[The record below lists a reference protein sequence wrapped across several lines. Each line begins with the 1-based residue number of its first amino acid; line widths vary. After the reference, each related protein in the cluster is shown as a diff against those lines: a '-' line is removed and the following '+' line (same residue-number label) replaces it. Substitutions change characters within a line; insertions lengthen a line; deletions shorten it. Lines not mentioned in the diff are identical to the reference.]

1 MEETSFLP
9 LLLIVVL
16 SFMVPML
23 LSRVKRLR
31 LPIVVGEILA
41 GIVVGR
47 SGFNLISPDDPI
59 LELLAEFGFVFLMFL
74 SGLEI
79 DFSNIGPMN
88 GRLRL
93 SRPDLSQPVPL
104 AVLTF
109 GLTLVVS
116 TIIGFSLSSLGM
128 VQNPW
133 MMALIL
139 STTSLGV
146 VLPVLKERGL
156 TAGRF
161 GQSLLISALVADF
174 VTMLLITVLVAALS
188 HGITFDILLVG
199 LLFVAFFMVYR
210 LGNLFFNR
218 IPGVRHALEE
228 LSHAT
233 AQIKVRA
240 AFAIMLLFV
249 VLSQF
254 LGAEIILGGFLAGA
268 VVSLLRTP
276 SDADLSH
283 QLESI
288 GFGFF
293 IPIFF
298 IKVGIDFN
306 LTALLESPQ
315 NLVLLPGLLLAAVLV
330 KVLPMLLYRQA
341 FSWRETFAAGALLS
355 ARLSLIIAASAIGLR
370 LGVISESVNSGII
383 LVAII
388 TVTLAPM
395 AFNLL
400 HPTQPGEIP
409 QPIVVAGADELGI
422 QVALSLLRH
431 NEQVVLIDQDQ
442 GRLQRAHQAGL
453 DAYDGQWDILEHARA
468 LVCTHN
474 DTQENYQIC
483 RLARTQFGLDTVIAH
498 VSQPGELIRF
508 EQLGVTALNA
518 ALDQA
523 NLLVMVARNPA
534 LYELMTRTDDN
545 KEVIEIIVQSEAC
558 NGKKLRDLSLPGDVL
573 ILALR
578 RDGELLVPHGNT
590 PIMIGDHLALVG
602 SAECIADVQ
611 SLLVC

>member
-9 LLLIVVL
+9 LLFIVVL
-16 SFMVPML
+16 SFAVPML
-23 LSRVKRLR
+23 LSRFKRLR

-41 GIVVGR
+41 GIIVGR
-47 SGFNLISPDDPI
+47 SGLNLIPPDDPI

-79 DFSNIGPMN
+79 DFSNIGSVN
-88 GRLRL
+88 RG
-93 SRPDLSQPVPL
+93 SRFSRADLFQPVPL
-104 AVLTF
+104 ALITF
-109 GLTLVVS
+109 SLTLLLSMVTS
-116 TIIGFSLSSLGM
+116 FSMSSLGL
-128 VQNPW
+128 VRNPW
-133 MMALIL
+133 MMMLIL

-156 TAGRF
+156 AAGRF

-174 VTMLLITVLVAALS
+174 VTMLLITVLVAAIS
-188 HGITFDILLVG
+188 HGITLDILLVG
-199 LLFVAFFMVYR
+199 LLFVAFFLVYR

-218 IPGVRHALEE
+218 LPGVRHALEE

-249 VLSQF
+249 VLSEF

-283 QLESI
+283 QLETI

-306 LTALLESPQ
+306 LNALLDSPQ
-315 NLVLLPGLLLAAVLV
+315 GLILVPGVLAATILV
-330 KVLPMLLYRQA
+330 KIVPMLLYRGA
-341 FSWRETFAAGALLS
+341 FSWRESFAAGALLS

-370 LGVISESVNSGII
+370 LGVISEAVNSAII

-395 AFNLL
+395 TFNLL
-400 HPTQPGEIP
+400 QPTKPAELP
-409 QPIVVAGADELGI
+409 LPIIIAGADELGL
-422 QVALSLLRH
+422 QVARSLQRH
-431 NEQVVLIDQDQ
+431 NEQVIVIDQDPD
-442 GRLQRAHQAGL
+442 RLQRLRQAGV
-453 DAYDGQWDILEHARA
+453 DAKEWDWDLLEHARA
-468 LVCTHN
+468 LVCTFN
-474 DTQENYQIC
+474 DSDESYRVCQ
-483 RLARTQFGLDTVIAH
+483 RARTQYGLDAIIAH
-498 VSQPGELIRF
+498 VSQPGNLSRF

-545 KEVIEIIVQSEAC
+545 KEVIEIIVQSENC
-558 NGKKLRDLSLPGDVL
+558 SGKKLRDLSLPGDVL
-573 ILALR
+573 VLALR

-590 PIMIGDHLALVG
+590 QILLGDHLALVG
-602 SAECIADVQ
+602 SIECMAEVHSQFAC
-611 SLLVC
+611 

>member
-1 MEETSFLP
+1 MEENSFLP

-16 SFMVPML
+16 SFFVPML
-23 LSRVKRLR
+23 LSRFKRLR

-41 GIVVGR
+41 GIIVGR
-47 SGFNLISPDDPI
+47 SGFNLVPPEDPI

-79 DFSNIGPMN
+79 DFSNIGPVN

-104 AVLTF
+104 ALVTF
-109 GLTLVVS
+109 GMTLVIS
-116 TIIGFSLSSLGM
+116 SLIGFSLSSLGM
-128 VQNPW
+128 VRNPW
-133 MMALIL
+133 MLALIL

-174 VTMLLITVLVAALS
+174 VTMLLITVLVAGLS
-188 HGITFDILLVG
+188 HGITLDVLLVG
-199 LLFVAFFMVYR
+199 LLFVAFFLVYR

-218 IPGVRHALEE
+218 LPGIRRALEE

-249 VLSQF
+249 VLSEF

-283 QLESI
+283 QLETI

-315 NLVLLPGLLLAAVLV
+315 NLFLVPVLLVTAILV
-330 KVLPMLLYRQA
+330 KVLPMLFYRRA

-370 LGVISESVNSGII
+370 LGVISESVNSAII

-395 AFNLL
+395 TFNLL
-400 HPTQPGEIP
+400 QPPRPEELP
-409 QPIVVAGADELGI
+409 QPIVVAGADELGLE
-422 QVALSLLRH
+422 VARSLSRH
-431 NEQVVLIDQDQ
+431 NEQVIVVDRDPE
-442 GRLQRAHQAGL
+442 RLQRAQQSGL
-453 DAYDGQWDILEHARA
+453 DAFAGQWDILEHARA

-474 DTQENYQIC
+474 DADENYQIC
-483 RLARTQFGLDTVIAH
+483 HLARTQYGVDTIIAH
-498 VSQPGELIRF
+498 VSQPGDLVRF

-558 NGKKLRDLSLPGDVL
+558 SGKKLRDLNLPGDVL
-573 ILALR
+573 VLALR
-578 RDGELLVPHGNT
+578 RDSELLVPHGNT
-590 PIMIGDHLALVG
+590 QIMIGDHLAMVG

-611 SLLVC
+611 TLLVC